1 MRYVC
6 SLRKGLYLLFLVWT
20 WITPISDAFVPPL
33 DSKQVLPTSFTL
45 FGGAT
50 SSDHSSPRMG
60 ELTSPEQKVYDLLTE
75 LHVSKYPF
83 RVVVV
88 GSGAILEATHELGPV
103 LKISQQPSTG
113 ANLMTLASEDKSF
126 EFHVRLSHVSKM
138 VLTVKTS
145 PNKVLR
151 IVRLLNSSGE
161 SLASLILATD
171 AEDATKWFSD
181 LIDKH
186 GDEIQ
191 L

>member
-1 MRYVC
+1 MRYV
-6 SLRKGLYLLFLVWT
+6 SSQTVKGLLLLVLAWLF
-20 WITPISDAFVPPL
+20 PFSRAFVVRQDPSSRL
-33 DSKQVLPTSFTL
+33 LSNFVLSS
-45 FGGAT
+45 GGA
-50 SSDHSSPRMG
+50 SSSPRMG

-75 LHVSKYPF
+75 IHASKYLF

-88 GSGAILEATHELGPV
+88 GSGAILETTHELGPV

-113 ANLMTLASEDKSF
+113 ANLI
-126 EFHVRLSHVSKM
+126 HVRLSHVSKM

-145 PNKVLR
+145 PSKVLR

-171 AEDATKWFSD
+171 AEDAIKWFGD
-181 LIDKH
+181 LIEKH

>member
-1 MRYVC
+1 
-6 SLRKGLYLLFLVWT
+6 
-20 WITPISDAFVPPL
+20 
-33 DSKQVLPTSFTL
+33 
-45 FGGAT
+45 
-50 SSDHSSPRMG
+50 MG

>member
-1 MRYVC
+1 MRYV
-6 SLRKGLYLLFLVWT
+6 SSQTVKGLLLLVLAWLF
-20 WITPISDAFVPPL
+20 PFSRAFVVRQDPSSRL
-33 DSKQVLPTSFTL
+33 LSNFVLSS
-45 FGGAT
+45 GGA
-50 SSDHSSPRMG
+50 SSSPRMG

-75 LHVSKYPF
+75 IHASKYLF

-88 GSGAILEATHELGPV
+88 GSGAILETTHELGPV

-145 PNKVLR
+145 PSKVLR

-171 AEDATKWFSD
+171 AEDAIKWFGD
-181 LIDKH
+181 LIEKH